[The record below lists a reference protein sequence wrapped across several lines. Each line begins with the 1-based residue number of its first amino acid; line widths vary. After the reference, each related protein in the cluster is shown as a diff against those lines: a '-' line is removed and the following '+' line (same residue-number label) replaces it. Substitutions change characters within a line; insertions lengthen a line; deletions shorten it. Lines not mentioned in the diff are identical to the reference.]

1 MLGHKPSLIKFKK
14 IAITSSNFSDHNTMR
29 LEINYRKKN
38 CKTHKHVEAKQYAM
52 KQQMDH

>member
-29 LEINYRKKN
+29 LEINYKK
-38 CKTHKHVEAKQYAM
+38 KKLKKHKHLEATQYAT
-52 KQQMDH
+52 KQPMDH